1 MRIQG
6 KRAGIPRKASWK
18 EKQKENA
25 QRLKGPQ
32 PMRIESRAHRNDA
45 ALSIKGK
52 ENREGVAPA
61 SEEGGAR
68 VVPELKRPRS
78 IFEGFRGGSGPNVD
92 AIATTFVAPVSGTP
106 RDLVH
111 AGAVQR
117 GIPTRGGCSGPC
129 TSAGQINHQILYS
142 SYKFKEGA
150 PLKEY
155 LRQINISFTRSASG
169 TTSCLMRTT
178 QP

>member
-1 MRIQG
+1 MRNQG
-6 KRAGIPRKASWK
+6 KRAGIPLKASWK

-61 SEEGGAR
+61 PEEGEAR

-78 IFEGFRGGSGPNVD
+78 IFEGFRGGSGRNED
-92 AIATTFVAPVSGTP
+92 AIATTFLAPVSGTP

-111 AGAVQR
+111 SGAVQR
-117 GIPTRGGCSGPC
+117 GIPTRGGGVA
-129 TSAGQINHQILYS
+129 AGQ
-142 SYKFKEGA
+142 A
-150 PLKEY
+150 PVQAK
-155 LRQINISFTRSASG
+155 STTRSFILHTNSRRVLPSKN
-169 TTSCLMRTT
+169 TSRR
-178 QP
+178 

>member
-1 MRIQG
+1 MKERNVENKCIMRNQG
-6 KRAGIPRKASWK
+6 KRAGILRKTSWK
-18 EKQKENA
+18 EKKKENA

-61 SEEGGAR
+61 PEEGGAR

-78 IFEGFRGGSGPNVD
+78 IFEGFRG
-92 AIATTFVAPVSGTP
+92 ATTFVAPISDTP

-117 GIPTRGGCSGPC
+117 GIPTRGGCSGPS

-150 PLKEY
+150 PLKE
-155 LRQINISFTRSASG
+155 
-169 TTSCLMRTT
+169 
-178 QP
+178 